1 MKKFLL
7 TAILF
12 AAAVSGSCSK
22 DDGDNGNSPALPSL
36 PDPNDV
42 CSCMTNAAFMK
53 YCYEN
58 FDLNGDGAISKTEA
72 AAVVSIGFS
81 LSAVG
86 DNPAPLTGI
95 EYFSN
100 IQSISIAL
108 DWIGGGYAQIKSKID
123 IDLRYNQ
130 KLQYI
135 KLNLPPSDGGEIS
148 VYLPETYEGNKP
160 SDIGLTYCSRIYGKH
175 ASSDHRCWIVDGKLT
190 DAATHGL
197 TSYTIPD
204 NVVSIG
210 DYAFYGCEKLENV
223 TIGNRITSIGLE
235 AFNACKKLS
244 TLYCKPATPPSLRD
258 SFVPNI
264 DDDMGIIVAYQP
276 ISKIYVPHSAVDAYK
291 SADEWSEYANKI
303 EGYDF

>member
-1 MKKFLL
+1 MKKLL
-7 TAILF
+7 LAAILF

-95 EYFSN
+95 EYFPN
-100 IQSISIAL
+100 IQSISISS
-108 DWIGGGYAQIKSKID
+108 GYIKSKID

-197 TSYTIPD
+197 TTYTIPD
-204 NVVSIG
+204 NVTSIG
-210 DYAFYGCEKLENV
+210 DWAFSYCESLESV
-223 TIGNRITSIGLE
+223 TIPKNVASIGNG
-235 AFNACKKLS
+235 AFAYGARGKV
-244 TLYCKPATPPSLRD
+244 LYCKPITPPEFS
-258 SFVPNI
+258 S
-264 DDDMGIIVAYQP
+264 AYHSWTY
-276 ISKIYVPHSAVDAYK
+276 IAKIYVPHSAVDAYK
-291 SADEWSEYANKI
+291 NAYGWSEYAYEI
-303 EGYDF
+303 VGYDF

>member
-42 CSCMTNAAFMK
+42 CSCMTNTSFIK

-72 AAVVSIGFS
+72 AAVVSISFS
-81 LSAVG
+81 LSAIG
-86 DNPAPLTGI
+86 DNTAPLTGI

-100 IQSISIAL
+100 VQEIRIYSEFLQS
-108 DWIGGGYAQIKSKID
+108 KVD
-123 IDLRYNQ
+123 IDLRHNQ
-130 KLQYI
+130 KLQTIY
-135 KLNLPPSDGGEIS
+135 LNLPPSGEGEIS

-160 SDIGLTYCSRIYGKH
+160 SSIGLTYCSRIYGKH

-204 NVVSIG
+204 NVTSIG
-210 DYAFYGCEKLENV
+210 DWAFSYCESLESV
-223 TIGNRITSIGLE
+223 TIPQNVVAIGNGVFSNGPRNGL
-235 AFNACKKLS
+235 
-244 TLYCKPATPPSLRD
+244 TLYCKPTTPPK
-258 SFVPNI
+258 FVS
-264 DDDMGIIVAYQP
+264 DFSDMYIA
-276 ISKIYVPHSAVDAYK
+276 KIYVPQALVEAYK
-291 SADEWSEYANKI
+291 SADGWSRYANKI

>member
-1 MKKFLL
+1 MKKLL
-7 TAILF
+7 LAAILF

-36 PDPNDV
+36 PNPNDV

-58 FDLNGDGAISKTEA
+58 FDLNGDGTISKTEA
-72 AAVVSIGFS
+72 AAVVSMDIP
-81 LSAVG
+81 LTDIG
-86 DNPAPLTGI
+86 DNTTPLIGI

-100 IQSISIAL
+100 IQQVKVDSGWNEINL
-108 DWIGGGYAQIKSKID
+108 KLG
-123 IDLRYNQ
+123 IDLRHNQ
-130 KLQYI
+130 KLQTIYF
-135 KLNLPPSDGGEIS
+135 KLSPSDKGEIS
-148 VYLPETYEGNKP
+148 VYLPESYVGDNQGQITNN
-160 SDIGLTYCSRIYGKH
+160 LRCCNQIYGKH

-190 DAATHGL
+190 NAATHGL
-197 TSYTIPD
+197 TTYTIPD

>member
-72 AAVVSIGFS
+72 AAVVSMDIP
-81 LSAVG
+81 LTDIG
-86 DNPAPLTGI
+86 DNTTPLIGI

-100 IQSISIAL
+100 IQQVKVDSGWSEINL
-108 DWIGGGYAQIKSKID
+108 KLG
-123 IDLRYNQ
+123 IDLRHNQ
-130 KLQYI
+130 KLQTIYF
-135 KLNLPPSDGGEIS
+135 KLSPSDEGEIS
-148 VYLPETYEGNKP
+148 VYLPESYVGDNQGQITN
-160 SDIGLTYCSRIYGKH
+160 DLRCCHQIYGKH

-190 DAATHGL
+190 NAATHGL
-197 TSYTIPD
+197 TTYTIPD

>member
-1 MKKFLL
+1 MKRLLL

-72 AAVVSIGFS
+72 AAVISMDIP
-81 LSAVG
+81 LTDIG
-86 DNPAPLTGI
+86 DNTTPLIGI

-100 IQSISIAL
+100 IQQVKVDSGRSEINL
-108 DWIGGGYAQIKSKID
+108 KLG
-123 IDLRYNQ
+123 IDLRHNQ
-130 KLQYI
+130 KLQTIYF
-135 KLNLPPSDGGEIS
+135 KLSPSDEGEIS
-148 VYLPETYEGNKP
+148 VYLPESYVGDNQGQITNN
-160 SDIGLTYCSRIYGKH
+160 LRCCNQIYGKH

-190 DAATHGL
+190 NAATHGL
-197 TSYTIPD
+197 TTYTIPD
-204 NVVSIG
+204 NVTSIG
-210 DYAFYGCEKLENV
+210 DWAFSHCESLESV
-223 TIGNRITSIGLE
+223 TIPKNVASIGNG
-235 AFNACKKLS
+235 AFAYGALGKV
-244 TLYCKPATPPSLRD
+244 LYCKPTTPPKL
-258 SFVPNI
+258 
-264 DDDMGIIVAYQP
+264 
-276 ISKIYVPHSAVDAYK
+276 ISDFSYTFYIAKIYVPHSAVDAYK

>member
-1 MKKFLL
+1 MKRLLL

-72 AAVVSIGFS
+72 AAVISMDIP
-81 LSAVG
+81 LTDIG
-86 DNPAPLTGI
+86 DNTTPLIGI

-100 IQSISIAL
+100 IQQVKVDSGRSEINL
-108 DWIGGGYAQIKSKID
+108 KLG
-123 IDLRYNQ
+123 IDLRHNQ
-130 KLQYI
+130 KLQTIYF
-135 KLNLPPSDGGEIS
+135 KLSPSDEGEIS
-148 VYLPETYEGNKP
+148 VYLPESYVGDNQGQITNN
-160 SDIGLTYCSRIYGKH
+160 LRCCNQIYGKH

-190 DAATHGL
+190 NAATHGL
-197 TSYTIPD
+197 TTYTIPD

-291 SADEWSEYANKI
+291 SADEWSEYADKI

>member
-22 DDGDNGNSPALPSL
+22 DDGDNGNTPALPSL
-36 PDPNDV
+36 PNPNDV
-42 CSCMTNAAFMK
+42 CSCMTNTSFMK

-72 AAVVSIGFS
+72 AAVVSISFS
-81 LSAVG
+81 LSAIG

-100 IQSISIAL
+100 IQSISITRGL
-108 DWIGGGYAQIKSKID
+108 IDGEYIQIKSKID

-130 KLQYI
+130 KLQTIY
-135 KLNLPPSDGGEIS
+135 LNLPPSGEGEIS
-148 VYLPETYEGNKP
+148 VYLPETYEGNNP
-160 SDIGLTYCSRIYGKH
+160 SRIGLTYCSRIYGKH

-204 NVVSIG
+204 NVTSIG
-210 DYAFYGCEKLENV
+210 DLAFSYCESLESV
-223 TIGNRITSIGLE
+223 TIPKNVASIGNETFSYGNRL
-235 AFNACKKLS
+235 
-244 TLYCKPATPPSLRD
+244 TLYCKPTTPPKIL
-258 SFVPNI
+258 SFSSTY
-264 DDDMGIIVAYQP
+264 IVQ
-276 ISKIYVPHSAVDAYK
+276 IYVPHSAVDAYK
-291 SADEWSEYANKI
+291 SADGWSKYANRI

>member
-1 MKKFLL
+1 MKKLL
-7 TAILF
+7 LAAILF
-12 AAAVSGSCSK
+12 AAAISGFCSK

-36 PDPNDV
+36 PNPNDV

-72 AAVVSIGFS
+72 AAVISIGFS

-95 EYFSN
+95 EYFPN
-100 IQSISIAL
+100 IQSISIS
-108 DWIGGGYAQIKSKID
+108 GEHIKSKID

-135 KLNLPPSDGGEIS
+135 KLHLFPSDGGEIS

-160 SDIGLTYCSRIYGKH
+160 SEIGLTYCSRIYGKH

-190 DAATHGL
+190 DAASHGL
-197 TSYTIPD
+197 TTYTIPD
-204 NVVSIG
+204 NVTSIGDWAFSFCESLESVTIPKNIVSIG
-210 DYAFYGCEKLENV
+210 NGAFAYGARGKV
-223 TIGNRITSIGLE
+223 
-235 AFNACKKLS
+235 
-244 TLYCKPATPPSLRD
+244 LYCKPITPPKFISD
-258 SFVPNI
+258 FFSTYIAKIHVPQAS
-264 DDDMGIIVAYQP
+264 VE
-276 ISKIYVPHSAVDAYK
+276 AYK
-291 SADEWSEYANKI
+291 SADGWSEFADRI

>member
-1 MKKFLL
+1 MKKLL
-7 TAILF
+7 LAAILF
-12 AAAVSGSCSK
+12 AAAISGSCSK

-36 PDPNDV
+36 PNPNDV
-42 CSCMTNAAFMK
+42 CSCMTNTSFMK

-190 DAATHGL
+190 DAASYGL
-197 TSYTIPD
+197 TTYTIPD
-204 NVVSIG
+204 NVTSIG
-210 DYAFYGCEKLENV
+210 DWAFSYCKSLESV
-223 TIGNRITSIGLE
+223 TIPKNIASIGNG
-235 AFNACKKLS
+235 AFSHGSRNGL
-244 TLYCKPATPPSLRD
+244 TLYCKPTTPPKFISD
-258 SFVPNI
+258 FFSTYIAKIHVPQAS
-264 DDDMGIIVAYQP
+264 VE
-276 ISKIYVPHSAVDAYK
+276 AYK
-291 SADEWSEYANKI
+291 SADGWSEFADKI

>member
-1 MKKFLL
+1 MKKLL
-7 TAILF
+7 LAAILF
-12 AAAVSGSCSK
+12 AAAISGSCSK

-36 PDPNDV
+36 PNPNDV
-42 CSCMTNAAFMK
+42 CSCMTNTSFMK

-72 AAVVSIGFS
+72 AAVISIGFS

-100 IQSISIAL
+100 IQKFWISS
-108 DWIGGGYAQIKSKID
+108 GYIKTKVN
-123 IDLRYNQ
+123 IDLRHNQ
-130 KLQYI
+130 KLQTIY
-135 KLNLPPSDGGEIS
+135 LNLSPSYEREIS

-204 NVVSIG
+204 NVTSIG
-210 DYAFYGCEKLENV
+210 DWAFSYCESLESV
-223 TIGNRITSIGLE
+223 TIPKNVASIGNG
-235 AFNACKKLS
+235 AFAYGARGKV
-244 TLYCKPATPPSLRD
+244 LYCKPITPPEFS
-258 SFVPNI
+258 S
-264 DDDMGIIVAYQP
+264 AYHSSTY
-276 ISKIYVPHSAVDAYK
+276 IAKIYVPHSAVDAYK
-291 SADEWSEYANKI
+291 NAYGWNEYADKI

>member
-12 AAAVSGSCSK
+12 AAAISGSCSK

-36 PDPNDV
+36 PNPNDV

-72 AAVVSIGFS
+72 AAVVSMDIP
-81 LSAVG
+81 LTDIG
-86 DNPAPLTGI
+86 DNTTPLIGI

-100 IQSISIAL
+100 IQQVKVDSGRSEINL
-108 DWIGGGYAQIKSKID
+108 KLG
-123 IDLRYNQ
+123 IDLRHNQ
-130 KLQYI
+130 KLQTIYF
-135 KLNLPPSDGGEIS
+135 KLSPSDEGEIS
-148 VYLPETYEGNKP
+148 VYLPESYVGDNQGQITNN
-160 SDIGLTYCSRIYGKH
+160 LRCCNQIYGKH

-190 DAATHGL
+190 NAATHGL
-197 TSYTIPD
+197 TTYTIPD

-291 SADEWSEYANKI
+291 SADEWSEYANRI

>member
-1 MKKFLL
+1 MKKLL
-7 TAILF
+7 LAAILF
-12 AAAVSGSCSK
+12 AAAISGSCSK

-36 PDPNDV
+36 PNPNDV

-95 EYFSN
+95 EYFPN
-100 IQSISIAL
+100 IQSISISSE
-108 DWIGGGYAQIKSKID
+108 YIKSKID
-123 IDLRYNQ
+123 IDLSYNQ
-130 KLQYI
+130 KLQTIY
-135 KLNLPPSDGGEIS
+135 LNLPPSDGGEIS

-190 DAATHGL
+190 DAASHGL
-197 TSYTIPD
+197 TTYTIPD
-204 NVVSIG
+204 NVTSIG
-210 DYAFYGCEKLENV
+210 DWAFSYCESLESV
-223 TIGNRITSIGLE
+223 TIPKNVASIGNG
-235 AFNACKKLS
+235 AFAYGARGKV
-244 TLYCKPATPPSLRD
+244 LYCKPITPPEFS
-258 SFVPNI
+258 S
-264 DDDMGIIVAYQP
+264 AYHSSTY
-276 ISKIYVPHSAVDAYK
+276 IAKIYVPHSAVDAYK
-291 SADEWSEYANKI
+291 NAYGWNEYADKI

>member
-12 AAAVSGSCSK
+12 AAAISGSCSK

-36 PDPNDV
+36 PNPNDV
-42 CSCMTNAAFMK
+42 CSCMTNTSFMK

-95 EYFSN
+95 EYFPN
-100 IQSISIAL
+100 IQEIRIYSEFL
-108 DWIGGGYAQIKSKID
+108 QSKVD

-148 VYLPETYEGNKP
+148 VYLPETYEGKKS

-204 NVVSIG
+204 NVTSIG
-210 DYAFYGCEKLENV
+210 DWAFSHCESLESV
-223 TIGNRITSIGLE
+223 TIPKNVASIGNG
-235 AFNACKKLS
+235 AFAYGALGKV
-244 TLYCKPATPPSLRD
+244 LYCKPTTPPKL
-258 SFVPNI
+258 
-264 DDDMGIIVAYQP
+264 
-276 ISKIYVPHSAVDAYK
+276 ISDFSYTFYIAKIYVPHSAVDAYK

>member
-42 CSCMTNAAFMK
+42 CSCMTNTSFIK

-72 AAVVSIGFS
+72 AAVISIGFS

-95 EYFSN
+95 EYFPN
-100 IQSISIAL
+100 IQEIRIYSEFL
-108 DWIGGGYAQIKSKID
+108 QSKVD
-123 IDLRYNQ
+123 IDLRHNK

-135 KLNLPPSDGGEIS
+135 SLNLRPSGEGEIRA
-148 VYLPETYEGNKP
+148 YIPETYEGNKR
-160 SDIGLTYCSRIYGKH
+160 SDVGLTYCSQIYGKH

-190 DAATHGL
+190 DAASHGL
-197 TSYTIPD
+197 TTYTIPD
-204 NVVSIG
+204 NVTTIG
-210 DYAFYGCEKLENV
+210 TGLFILQSLESV
-223 TIGNRITSIGLE
+223 TIPKNVASIESGAFSHGSRNGL
-235 AFNACKKLS
+235 
-244 TLYCKPATPPSLRD
+244 TLYCKPTTPPKIL
-258 SFVPNI
+258 SFSSTY
-264 DDDMGIIVAYQP
+264 IVQ
-276 ISKIYVPHSAVDAYK
+276 IYVPHSAVDAYK
-291 SADEWSEYANKI
+291 SADEWSEYADKI

>member
-1 MKKFLL
+1 MKKLL
-7 TAILF
+7 LAAILF
-12 AAAVSGSCSK
+12 AAAISGSCSK

-36 PDPNDV
+36 PNPNDV

-72 AAVVSIGFS
+72 AAVVSISFS

-100 IQSISIAL
+100 IQKF
-108 DWIGGGYAQIKSKID
+108 WIYSGYIKTKVN
-123 IDLRYNQ
+123 IDLRHNQ
-130 KLQYI
+130 KLQTIY
-135 KLNLPPSDGGEIS
+135 LNLSPSYEREIS

-160 SDIGLTYCSRIYGKH
+160 LEIGLTYCSRIYGKH

-204 NVVSIG
+204 NVTSIG
-210 DYAFYGCEKLENV
+210 DWAFSYCESLESV
-223 TIGNRITSIGLE
+223 TIPKNVASIGNG
-235 AFNACKKLS
+235 AFAYGARGKV
-244 TLYCKPATPPSLRD
+244 LYCKPTTPPKFS
-258 SFVPNI
+258 SAHHSSTYI
-264 DDDMGIIVAYQP
+264 A
-276 ISKIYVPHSAVDAYK
+276 KIYVPHSAVDAYK
-291 SADEWSEYANKI
+291 NAYGWNEYANKI

>member
-1 MKKFLL
+1 MKKLLL

-42 CSCMTNAAFMK
+42 CSCMTNTSFIK

-72 AAVVSIGFS
+72 AAVISIGFS

-95 EYFSN
+95 EYFPN
-100 IQSISIAL
+100 IQSISISSEH
-108 DWIGGGYAQIKSKID
+108 IKSKID

-135 KLNLPPSDGGEIS
+135 KLHLLPSDGGEIS

-160 SDIGLTYCSRIYGKH
+160 SEIGLTYCSRIYGKH

-190 DAATHGL
+190 DAASHGL
-197 TSYTIPD
+197 TTYTIPD
-204 NVVSIG
+204 NVTSIG
-210 DYAFYGCEKLENV
+210 DWAFSFCESLESV
-223 TIGNRITSIGLE
+223 TIPKNIASIGNG
-235 AFNACKKLS
+235 AFAYGARGKV
-244 TLYCKPATPPSLRD
+244 LYCKPITPPEFS
-258 SFVPNI
+258 SAHHSSTYI
-264 DDDMGIIVAYQP
+264 A
-276 ISKIYVPHSAVDAYK
+276 KIYVPHSAVDAYK
-291 SADEWSEYANKI
+291 SADEWSEYADKI

>member
-1 MKKFLL
+1 MKKLL
-7 TAILF
+7 LAAILF
-12 AAAVSGSCSK
+12 AAAISGSCSK

-36 PDPNDV
+36 PNPNDV

-72 AAVVSIGFS
+72 AAVVSISFS
-81 LSAVG
+81 LSAIG

-100 IQSISIAL
+100 IQSISITRG
-108 DWIGGGYAQIKSKID
+108 WIGGEYIQIKSKID

-190 DAATHGL
+190 NAATHGL
-197 TSYTIPD
+197 TTYTIPD

-244 TLYCKPATPPSLRD
+244 TLYCKPAPPPSLRD

-291 SADEWSEYANKI
+291 SADEWSKYANKI

>member
-12 AAAVSGSCSK
+12 AAAISGSCSK

-36 PDPNDV
+36 PNPNDV

-100 IQSISIAL
+100 IQNF
-108 DWIGGGYAQIKSKID
+108 WIYSGYIKTKVN
-123 IDLRYNQ
+123 IDLRHNQ
-130 KLQYI
+130 KLQTIY
-135 KLNLPPSDGGEIS
+135 LNLSPSYEREIS
-148 VYLPETYEGNKP
+148 IYLPETYEGNKP
-160 SDIGLTYCSRIYGKH
+160 SDIGLTYCSQIYGKH

-204 NVVSIG
+204 NVTSIG
-210 DYAFYGCEKLENV
+210 DWAFSYCESLESV
-223 TIGNRITSIGLE
+223 TIPKNIASIGNG
-235 AFNACKKLS
+235 AFAYGARGKV
-244 TLYCKPATPPSLRD
+244 LYCKPITPPEFS
-258 SFVPNI
+258 SAHHSSTYI
-264 DDDMGIIVAYQP
+264 A
-276 ISKIYVPHSAVDAYK
+276 KIYVPHSAVDAYK
-291 SADEWSEYANKI
+291 NAYGWSEYANRI